1 MKQFALVPPAAAAL
15 VIGLA
20 GCGGDLTLPAST
32 PTGLSLVVLQGDGQI
47 GTVGQPLPNPVVV
60 VVQTDSG
67 VPIPDRQVVFVPATG
82 GTNDAFDPDT
92 VVTDAQGKA
101 LTHWVLGTTPG
112 PYSAQATVTPQG
124 DTVVPVPLQLQ
135 AAAVADAPDS
145 VHADGPTIQ
154 AGRRGEAVAEPL
166 VVAVVDRYGNPVAGV
181 EVKWKTEPGNG
192 EVSPSDA
199 TVTDADG
206 RSGVTWTLGNRI
218 GIQRATAEV
227 KDLIGSPVTFSATVA
242 F

>member
-1 MKQFALVPPAAAAL
+1 MKQFALFPPAAAAL
-15 VIGLA
+15 CVGLA

-32 PTGLSLVVLQGDGQI
+32 PTVLNLAVLQGDGQT

-60 VVQTDSG
+60 VVRTDAG
-67 VPIPDRQVVFVPATG
+67 VPIPDRQVVFAQTAI
-82 GTNDAFDPDT
+82 GTDDTFDPAT

-112 PYSAQATVTPQG
+112 AYSAQATVVPQG
-124 DTVVPVPLQLQ
+124 DTVLPVPVQLQ

-145 VHADGPTIQ
+145 VRADGPAIQ
-154 AGRRGEAVAEPL
+154 TGRRGEPVPEPL

-181 EVKWKTEPGNG
+181 EVTWKTEHGNG
-192 EVSPSDA
+192 EVSPA
-199 TVTDADG
+199 EGTVTDADG

-218 GIQRATAEV
+218 GIQQATAEV
-227 KDLIGSPVTFSATVA
+227 HDLIGSPVTFSATVA